1 MGKQKIHRV
10 GAVLRIEALARLER
24 ISEIKL
30 MTRTR
35 ENLLILTLTLVS
47 FVLGTTEYVI
57 VGVLKEIESYMKVSL
72 AAAGALV
79 SGFAIAYA
87 VGTPFAVASLAKI
100 SRRSSILIGFAI
112 VLVLNLLTV
121 FSTTF
126 PSLMAIRI
134 VSAIACGL
142 TISLSI
148 SIAND
153 AVHQER
159 RGEAIAWIL
168 GGFSIANVLG
178 VPLGTIIGQHLNW
191 SMTFVVTACIGVIP
205 FVFMFRILPRRTT
218 TVTGSF
224 GDQMALFMKPRI
236 WLACLIPV
244 LGNSCIFVTFT
255 YITPLLSESMGVPV
269 RWISAILLIY
279 GACSILSNWIGAKIA
294 KGDFLPKLKWLF
306 VIQAVIFLGLSF
318 AVSNLWLGLTFL
330 LLIGCLS
337 SSMSAASQL
346 YLFDVSGSIA
356 PESKAFAS
364 TLLPV
369 AANVGIA
376 LGSGVGGLA
385 VNLGGVAW
393 VPPVAVV
400 LALLAFATTK
410 ICQRT
415 IQLNADE
422 ATTSNAA

>member
-1 MGKQKIHRV
+1 
-10 GAVLRIEALARLER
+10 
-24 ISEIKL
+24 
-30 MTRTR
+30 MTRKS
-35 ENLLILTLTLVS
+35 ENLLILILTLVS

-57 VGVLKEIESYMKVSL
+57 VGVLKEIESYMQVSL
-72 AAAGALV
+72 AAAGTLV

-87 VGTPFAVASLAKI
+87 IGTPFAVAFLAKI

-121 FSTTF
+121 FSTSF
-126 PSLMAIRI
+126 ASLMAIRI

-153 AVHQER
+153 AVSRER

-178 VPLGTIIGQHLNW
+178 VPLGTFIGQHLNW
-191 SMTFVVTACIGVIP
+191 SMTFVVTACIGALP
-205 FVFMFRILPRRTT
+205 FAFMFRVLPRQTT
-218 TVTGSF
+218 TIVGSF
-224 GDQMALFMKPRI
+224 SDQMTLFMKPRI
-236 WLACLIPV
+236 LLACLIPV

-255 YITPLLSESMGVPV
+255 YITPLLGQSMGVPE
-269 RWISAILLIY
+269 RWISAVLLIY

-294 KGDFLPKLKWLF
+294 KGDFMTKLKWLF
-306 VIQAVIFLGLSF
+306 VIQAAIFLGLSF
-318 AVSNLWLGLTFL
+318 AVSELWLGLACLF
-330 LLIGCLS
+330 LIGCLS

-346 YLFDVSGSIA
+346 YLFEVTGAIA
-356 PESKAFAS
+356 PNSKPFAS

-385 VNLGGVAW
+385 VNLGGVNW
-393 VPPVAVV
+393 VPPVAVI
-400 LALLAFATTK
+400 LALLAFVITRV
-410 ICQRT
+410 CQT
-415 IQLNADE
+415 SIQLKPEEDKS
-422 ATTSNAA
+422 TPKVLPQSQYQ

>member
-1 MGKQKIHRV
+1 
-10 GAVLRIEALARLER
+10 
-24 ISEIKL
+24 
-30 MTRTR
+30 MTRNR

-72 AAAGALV
+72 AAAGMLV

-87 VGTPFAVASLAKI
+87 VGTPFAVAFLAKI

-112 VLVLNLLTV
+112 VLALNLLTV

-126 PSLMAIRI
+126 SSLMAIRI
-134 VSAIACGL
+134 VSAVACGL

-148 SIAND
+148 SIVSD
-153 AVHQER
+153 AVNRER

-178 VPLGTIIGQHLNW
+178 VPLGTFIGQHLSW
-191 SMTFVVTACIGVIP
+191 SMTFVVTACIGVVP
-205 FVFMFRILPRRTT
+205 LVFMFRILPRQTT
-218 TVTGSF
+218 IAGSF
-224 GDQMALFMKPRI
+224 SDQMSLFLKPRI
-236 WLACLIPV
+236 LLACLIPV
-244 LGNSCIFVTFT
+244 LGNSCIFVVFT
-255 YITPLLSESMGVPV
+255 YITPLLSETMGVPV
-269 RWISAILLIY
+269 HWISAILLIY

-294 KGDFLPKLKWLF
+294 KGEFLPKLKRLF
-306 VIQAVIFLGLSF
+306 VIQAILFLGMSF
-318 AVSNLWLGLTFL
+318 TVSNVWLGLAFL
-330 LLIGCLS
+330 FLIGCLS

-356 PESKAFAS
+356 PGSKAFAS

-376 LGSGVGGLA
+376 LGSGVGGIA
-385 VNLGGVAW
+385 VNMGGVQW
-393 VPPVAVV
+393 VPPVAVM
-400 LALLAFATTK
+400 LALLAFVVTL
-410 ICQRT
+410 ICQRS
-415 IQLNADE
+415 IQLNSDE
-422 ATTSNAA
+422 ATTVKAA

>member
-1 MGKQKIHRV
+1 
-10 GAVLRIEALARLER
+10 
-24 ISEIKL
+24 
-30 MTRTR
+30 MTRKR

-57 VGVLKEIESYMKVSL
+57 VGVLKEIETYMKVSL

-87 VGTPFAVASLAKI
+87 IGTPFAVAFLAKI
-100 SRRSSILIGFAI
+100 TRRNSILIGFAV
-112 VLVLNLLTV
+112 VLALNVLTI

-126 PSLMAIRI
+126 YSLMVIRI
-134 VSAIACGL
+134 VSAVACGL

-148 SIAND
+148 SIASD
-153 AVHQER
+153 AVNQER

-178 VPLGTIIGQHLNW
+178 VPLGTFIGQHLNW
-191 SMTFVVTACIGVIP
+191 SMTFVVTACIGAVP
-205 FVFMFRILPRRTT
+205 FLFMFRILPRQTT
-218 TVTGSF
+218 TIAGSF
-224 GDQMALFMKPRI
+224 SDQMALFMKPRI
-236 WLACLIPV
+236 LLACLIPV
-244 LGNSCIFVTFT
+244 LGNSCIFVIFT
-255 YITPLLSESMGVPV
+255 YITPLLGHSMGIPA
-269 RWISAILLIY
+269 RWISAVLLIY

-306 VIQAVIFLGLSF
+306 VIQAAVFLGLSF
-318 AVSNLWLGLTFL
+318 TVSHLWLGLAFL
-330 LLIGCLS
+330 FLIGCLS

-346 YLFDVSGSIA
+346 YLFDVSGAIA
-356 PESKAFAS
+356 PNSRPFAS

-385 VNLGGVAW
+385 VNLGGVKW
-393 VPPVAVV
+393 VPPVAVI
-400 LALLAFATTK
+400 LALMAFVITA
-410 ICQRT
+410 ICQRS
-415 IQLNADE
+415 IQLKPE
-422 ATTSNAA
+422 GATTPKVDYSIPSTN